1 MNLSK
6 RLETVISFVKPKSTI
21 ADVGCDHGFVA
32 IALMERGI
40 ALKGIAM
47 DVRPGPLSRAREH
60 IRERG
65 LKQVLETRLSDG
77 VEALLPGEADT
88 VIVAGMGG
96 ELVIHILE
104 GGRAL
109 WPQIAHWV
117 LSPQSELHKVRY
129 YLEEQ
134 GFSIC
139 REEMVLEDGKYYTV
153 MDVVYEKKEG
163 PSLSEAEALYGPL
176 LIKNRDPILF
186 EFLNKEAENVGQ
198 ILKSLQDQTGEGA
211 KARRKELLKK
221 QDLIQRLKEQWNT

>member
-6 RLETVISFVKPKSTI
+6 RLETVISFVKPGSTI

-40 ALKGIAM
+40 ASRGIAM
-47 DVRPGPLSRAREH
+47 DVRPGPLSRAAEH
-60 IRERG
+60 IRRSG
-65 LKQVLETRLSDG
+65 LEGILETRLSDG

-88 VIVAGMGG
+88 VVVAGMGG

-109 WPQIAHWV
+109 WPGIGHWI

-139 REEMVLEDGKYYTV
+139 REEMVLEDGKYYTI
-153 MDVVYEKKEG
+153 MDVVHEEKAG
-163 PSLSEAEALYGPL
+163 PPLSEAEALFGPL
-176 LIKNRDPILF
+176 LIQKRDLVLL
-186 EFLNKEAENVGQ
+186 ELLNKEEENLGQ
-198 ILKSLQDQTGEGA
+198 ILKGLEQQEGEGA
-211 KARRKELLKK
+211 KARRTELLKK
-221 QDLIQRLKEQWNT
+221 QVLIQRVKEQWNT